1 MENQILSQQ
10 PQQPYQEQ
18 SYQEQPHQQQ
28 PYQQQPY
35 QDESY
40 QQQPFP
46 QPSTKQNEPVPGT
59 PAMPGMPEQPVK
71 KRSALAGFFT
81 FIILLLLF
89 VITIGV
95 FILMSAFVSFNSQ
108 LHYYVAVSIV
118 SLSAGTLI
126 SLIANELIRT
136 DKGFLWSC
144 SLISFL
150 TAGLVSTAINIQIY
164 LAQKLS
170 ELSTQAGEANIGG
183 AGLLSMFAPPS
194 NPLTTSLLIIIFFNI
209 PTLIIFFK
217 KKQKK
222 AWHLVIYLPPII
234 VFLIMF
240 YLLPM
245 FILSQLPVISGIL
258 P

>member
-1 MENQILSQQ
+1 MKDQVTSQQ
-10 PQQPYQEQ
+10 SQQPYQEQ
-18 SYQEQPHQQQ
+18 PYQQQ
-28 PYQQQPY
+28 SDQQQPY
-35 QDESY
+35 QDEPY
-40 QQQPFP
+40 QQQFFP
-46 QPSTKQNEPVPGT
+46 QPSTKQNEPVQVPPG
-59 PAMPGMPEQPVK
+59 MPGMPEQPVK

-81 FIILLLLF
+81 FIILLFLF

-118 SLSAGTLI
+118 SLAAGTLI

-136 DKGFLWSC
+136 DKGFLWAC

-150 TAGLVSTAINIQIY
+150 TAGLVSTAVNIQIY
-164 LAQKLS
+164 LAQRLS
-170 ELSTQAGEANIGG
+170 ELSQAAGEANIGG
-183 AGLLSMFAPPS
+183 AGLRSMFAPPS
-194 NPLTTSLLIIIFFNI
+194 NPLTTSLLMIIFFNI
-209 PTLIIFFK
+209 PALIMFFK

-222 AWHLVIYLPPII
+222 AWHLVIYLLPII

-240 YLLPM
+240 YLLPV
-245 FILSQLPVISGIL
+245 FILSGLPGISGIL

>member
-1 MENQILSQQ
+1 MENEVPSQQ

-18 SYQEQPHQQQ
+18 PYRQQ
-28 PYQQQPY
+28 PYQGY
-35 QDESY
+35 QDEPY

-46 QPSTKQNEPVPGT
+46 QPSTKQNEPVPGP
-59 PAMPGMPEQPVK
+59 PAMPGMPEHPVK

-81 FIILLLLF
+81 FIILLFLF

-118 SLSAGTLI
+118 SLAAGTLI

-136 DKGFLWSC
+136 DKGYLWAC
-144 SLISFL
+144 SLISFIA
-150 TAGLVSTAINIQIY
+150 AGLVSTAVTIQSY
-164 LAQKLS
+164 LSLKIA
-170 ELSTQAGEANIGG
+170 ELSTQAGEANILGSG
-183 AGLLSMFAPPS
+183 IISMFQEPF
-194 NPLTTSLLIIIFFNI
+194 NPLLTSLLIIIFFNI
-209 PTLIIFFK
+209 PVLIMFFK

-222 AWHLVIYLPPII
+222 AWHLVIYLLPII

>member
-1 MENQILSQQ
+1 
-10 PQQPYQEQ
+10 
-18 SYQEQPHQQQ
+18 
-28 PYQQQPY
+28 
-35 QDESY
+35 
-40 QQQPFP
+40 
-46 QPSTKQNEPVPGT
+46 
-59 PAMPGMPEQPVK
+59 MPGMPEHPVK

-81 FIILLLLF
+81 FIILLFLF

-136 DKGFLWSC
+136 DKGYLWAC
-144 SLISFL
+144 SLISFIA
-150 TAGLVSTAINIQIY
+150 AGLVSTAVNIQIY
-164 LAQKLS
+164 LAQRLS
-170 ELSTQAGEANIGG
+170 ELSQAAGEANIGG

-194 NPLTTSLLIIIFFNI
+194 DPLTTSLLIIIFFNI
-209 PTLIIFFK
+209 PVLIMFFK

-222 AWHLVIYLPPII
+222 AWHLVIYLLPII